1 MDKAQAQTISAIRVL
16 AAETVQRANSGH
28 PGIALGAAPMAYALW
43 ESMTHCPKNPD
54 FFNRDRFV
62 LSAGHGSSL
71 LYSLLHVFGYGV
83 TKEDLMNFRQLRSDT
98 PKSNVPPAWKRPRDR
113 SDRAWRTQSVSRLP
127 KARLPQSTIKT
138 A

>member
-54 FFNRDRFV
+54 FFNRGRF
-62 LSAGHGSSL
+62 SIRCFT
-71 LYSLLHVFGYGV
+71 YSV
-83 TKEDLMNFRQLRSDT
+83 T
-98 PKSNVPPAWKRPRDR
+98 
-113 SDRAWRTQSVSRLP
+113 VSR
-127 KARLPQSTIKT
+127 KRT
-138 A
+138 